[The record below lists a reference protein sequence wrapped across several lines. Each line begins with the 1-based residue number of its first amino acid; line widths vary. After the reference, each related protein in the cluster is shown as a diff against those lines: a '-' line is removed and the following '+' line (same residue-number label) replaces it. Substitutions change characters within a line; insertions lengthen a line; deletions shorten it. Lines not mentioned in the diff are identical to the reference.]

1 MKTEINKIAT
11 LVKDLSGVDV
21 FEDRRTRKH
30 VEGRALLN
38 FMLRNH
44 FGMTLYQIKDYYLSK
59 GKNYDHATALFSLN
73 NFEMYKKYSKE
84 LDGWLDVLKRLYTDD
99 ELDNLKRETIK
110 TKIDYISNDYVN
122 RIYRIVNHLPMTQ
135 LTKKE

>member
-1 MKTEINKIAT
+1 
-11 LVKDLSGVDV
+11 
-21 FEDRRTRKH
+21 
-30 VEGRALLN
+30 
-38 FMLRNH
+38 
-44 FGMTLYQIKDYYLSK
+44 MTLYQIKDYYLSK